1 VGSAGRLTTPGGVFR
16 YCVAV
21 AISLVVILASVPDA
35 AAQAS
40 PNVVVV
46 LTDDQRIGTMSR
58 MPALW
63 SLIRKKGVLFPN
75 AMVPTSLCCPSRAS
89 ILTGL
94 YSHSTRIFS
103 NGLPD
108 GGWESFNSHGLEDRT
123 IALTLQAAGYRT
135 GFVGRYLNGG
145 FPRRAATG
153 YVPPGWDSF
162 LTFTTQ
168 PAYFNYGLND
178 GSVHGGRPAD
188 YSTDVLRTHAVRFIR
203 STPSDEPLFLFFST
217 VGPHRPFT
225 PAPRHVGAWTGRL
238 PPYRPPS
245 VTENVSDKPPWVSR
259 YGRVAQWRIR
269 RDLAFAQESLMSVDD
284 AVRLLARALED
295 TGRIG
300 NTLFVFMSDNG
311 LLMGEHHLYT
321 WKNVPYRL
329 ATSIPLVVRWDG
341 RIRAN
346 STDRR
351 LALNV
356 DVATT
361 VAEAAGTPM
370 ATEGLSLLGPR
381 KRGGFPLE
389 GGMWYRWDSLPR
401 HPAYCGYRTRRW
413 MYAHYEG
420 GETELYSYADDPHET
435 QNLARLLRYSGQVA
449 AMRAKA
455 EAACSPVP
463 PNFDWDVDE

>member
-1 VGSAGRLTTPGGVFR
+1 VGSAVRLTTPRGVFR
-16 YCVAV
+16 HCVVV
-21 AISLVVILASVPDA
+21 AFFAFLLLASVPDA
-35 AAQAS
+35 SAQTS

-58 MPALW
+58 MPAVW

-94 YSHSTRIFS
+94 YAHSTRIFS
-103 NGLPD
+103 NLLPD
-108 GGWESFNSHGLEDRT
+108 GGWESFNSQGSEERT
-123 IALTLQAAGYRT
+123 VATTLQAAGYRT
-135 GFVGRYLNGG
+135 GFVGKYLNGG
-145 FPRRAATG
+145 FPRQAAAG

-162 LTFTTQ
+162 VTFTTS
-168 PAYFNYGLND
+168 PDYFDYSLND
-178 GSVHGGRPAD
+178 GSIHGNAPAD

-203 STPSDEPLFLFFST
+203 STPSDEALFLLFST

-238 PPYRPPS
+238 RSYRPAS

-259 YGRVAQWRIR
+259 YRRVGQRRIDR
-269 RDLAFAQESLMSVDD
+269 GLARAQETLMSIDD
-284 AVRLLARALED
+284 AVGSLVRALTD
-295 TGRIG
+295 TGRMG
-300 NTLFVFMSDNG
+300 NTLFVFLSDNG

-329 ATSIPLVVRWDG
+329 STSIPLAVRWDG
-341 RIRAN
+341 RLLAN

-356 DVATT
+356 DIAATI
-361 VAEAAGTPM
+361 AEAAGTAM
-370 ATEGLSLLGPR
+370 ATEGLSLLGTR

-389 GGMWYRWDSLPR
+389 GGRWYRWDSLPQ
-401 HPAYCGYRTRRW
+401 HPAYCGYRTQRW
-413 MYAHYEG
+413 MYARYADG
-420 GETELYSYADDPHET
+420 QTELYSYAEDPHET
-435 QNLARLLRYSGQVA
+435 MNLAGRVRYLGQLE
-449 AMRAKA
+449 AMRARA
-455 EAACSPVP
+455 EATCSPVP
-463 PNFDWDVDE
+463 PNFDWDGDA